1 MLNPLELISAA
12 RQLASGQSSPGQ
24 PTDVELRRAVST
36 AYYALFHTLAGCCAD
51 LLVGADPARVDH
63 GLHVLWIKTYRALDH
78 GVAKSRCEKNFMG
91 AFPTAIRNFGQ
102 QLVRMQHQRHEADYN
117 PDASFGPNQVLKVID
132 ETEATITAFQ
142 NATEDDRRAFAFYI
156 MFDFKL
162 T

>member
-24 PTDVELRRAVST
+24 PTDAELRRAVST
-36 AYYALFHTLAGCCAD
+36 AYYALFHTLTGCCAD
-51 LLVGADPARVDH
+51 LLVGSDLARGDH
-63 GLHVLWIKTYRALDH
+63 ALHVLWFKTYRALDH

-91 AFPTAIRNFGQ
+91 AFPTTIQNFGQ
-102 QLVRMQHQRHEADYN
+102 QLVRMQNQRHEADYN
-117 PDASFGPNQVLKVID
+117 PDASFAPNQVLRLID

-142 NATEDDRRAFAFYI
+142 NATEDDRRAFAFYN